1 MDKAASMSLK
11 TVMAEPKNSTY
22 LDTYAW
28 ILFMQKRY
36 PEALEY
42 IEKAVANDPQEGISA
57 VVLEH
62 AGDIAFMANDVQKA
76 LQYWQKA
83 LAKDG
88 NNKLLQQKIKQKKY
102 IKE

>member
-1 MDKAASMSLK
+1 MMCK
-11 TVMAEPKNSTY
+11 
-22 LDTYAW
+22 
-28 ILFMQKRY
+28 
-36 PEALEY
+36 
-42 IEKAVANDPQEGISA
+42 
-57 VVLEH
+57 
-62 AGDIAFMANDVQKA
+62 KA